1 MVIAFVR
8 LFFRAETMTLKI
20 RQVADKRGRRICLSG
35 QLRSEHLD
43 ELKSEV
49 ERGGP
54 RVTLDLEEL
63 ELVDIEGVRFLNAC
77 ESASRSL
84 DPVLF
89 AIHQGMDAAGE
100 KPAER
105 PSGTWMIH

>member
-1 MVIAFVR
+1 
-8 LFFRAETMTLKI
+8 MTLKI
-20 RQVADKRGRRICLSG
+20 SYVAGKRETRVCLSG

-43 ELKSEV
+43 QVKSEV

-77 ESASRSL
+77 ELAGVSILHGPPYIREWMLQERGRLNDQPESL
-84 DPVLF
+84 
-89 AIHQGMDAAGE
+89 
-100 KPAER
+100 
-105 PSGTWMIH
+105 